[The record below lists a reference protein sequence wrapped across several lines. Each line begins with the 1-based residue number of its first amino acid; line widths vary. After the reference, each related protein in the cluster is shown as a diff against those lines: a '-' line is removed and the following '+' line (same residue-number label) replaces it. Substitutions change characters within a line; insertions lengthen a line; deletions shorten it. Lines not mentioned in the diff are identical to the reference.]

1 MLVLWRER
9 GSIFAIIL
17 GYDACLQHS
26 SVNFD
31 VVVTQHLLVAKDAGR
46 KLRAFR
52 KRGKQ
57 KFLTGQKF
65 Y

>member
-9 GSIFAIIL
+9 GSIFTIIL

-31 VVVTQHLLVAKDAGR
+31 VVVTQYLLVAKDAGR

-57 KFLTGQKF
+57 KFLMWQKF